1 MLWIARIGLKIPKLS
16 YDQVPQSNHRHYLTR
31 VASYKG
37 NLFALGDYDD
47 EHNYAEIY
55 DPLREVFKWIVSW
68 KSTKLPSGRL
78 ENFLKSELDRGRR
91 LSLLSRVS
99 SFRPDV
105 SLFELM
111 FWTGQNL
118 TVRWSVSDM
127 LIVVIVKFVKVCIN
141 FYGRLSFRC
150 WWRIIQA
157 RIPNYYSHSKI

>member
-1 MLWIARIGLKIPKLS
+1 MLWIARNGRTIPKLS

-68 KSTKLPSGRL
+68 KSTKLPSDRL
-78 ENFLKSELDRGRR
+78 ENFLKSELDKGRQ

-99 SFRPDV
+99 SFHLDL
-105 SLFELM
+105 SLFEFML
-111 FWTGQNL
+111 WP
-118 TVRWSVSDM
+118 VRIRRLDSDL
-127 LIVVIVKFVKVCIN
+127 LIVFIVKLVEVCVD
-141 FYGRLSFRC
+141 FYWRLSFHC